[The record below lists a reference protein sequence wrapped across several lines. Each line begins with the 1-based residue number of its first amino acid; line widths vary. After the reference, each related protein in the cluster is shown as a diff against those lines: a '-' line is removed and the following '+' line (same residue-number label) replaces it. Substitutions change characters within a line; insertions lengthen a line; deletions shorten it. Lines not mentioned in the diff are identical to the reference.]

1 MRLSMCCVSVR
12 ARYLVPH
19 RIRRS
24 PRSFPLPASSLV
36 PPLLPSPVSQPRL
49 PARLAPPPPPLSSP
63 PRTSLLPTPTWHS
76 LSPQRHRVLAPSL
89 ASALAEHALAVS
101 QHQQSPAGDRI
112 KEAPAAAPWHQHWD
126 SRGSNLTRRR
136 AVIVPSSRARRGHCP
151 PPQRLSSYSVR
162 PKVPTPHRAVSR
174 KLRSGCAAAASPA
187 AQISYDCPV
196 RPAANSAALT
206 KILPKN

>member
-1 MRLSMCCVSVR
+1 V
-12 ARYLVPH
+12 
-19 RIRRS
+19 I
-24 PRSFPLPASSLV
+24 SFIGFSGRGAMLT
-36 PPLLPSPVSQPRL
+36 QY
-49 PARLAPPPPPLSSP
+49 
-63 PRTSLLPTPTWHS
+63 
-76 LSPQRHRVLAPSL
+76 
-89 ASALAEHALAVS
+89 SALA
-101 QHQQSPAGDRI
+101 
-112 KEAPAAAPWHQHWD
+112 
-126 SRGSNLTRRR
+126 RRR
-136 AVIVPSSRARRGHCP
+136 PSSRARRGHCP